1 MSAMIGNTF
10 SLAHQNHVQTQ
21 TRVRGI
27 GLAAAL
33 VAVIALCAVVPDA
46 EARRRPASKASSF
59 SANKTFGLG
68 IMFGSPTGLS
78 GKYYLSADTA
88 LDFGLGVNGYG
99 YRARRGLHLHADFLW
114 HPAVLADVGAFA
126 MPIYFGVGG
135 RLWDYGRYYR
145 DDRYYN
151 DDLALGVRVPLGIML
166 DFNDVPIDI
175 FFELAFVLDFLID
188 HGGIGADFNG
198 AIGIRYYFF

>member
-1 MSAMIGNTF
+1 MIENSF
-10 SLAHQNHVQTQ
+10 SLTHQINVQSRTG
-21 TRVRGI
+21 VRGI
-27 GLAAAL
+27 GLVAAL
-33 VAVIALCAVVPDA
+33 IGAIALCSVVPDA
-46 EARRRPASKASSF
+46 EARRRPASRASTF

-68 IMFGSPTGLS
+68 FMFGSPTGLS

-126 MPIYFGVGG
+126 LPIYFGVGG

-145 DDRYYN
+145 DDRYYE
-151 DDLALGVRVPLGIML
+151 DDLALGVRVPLGIMM

-175 FFELAFVLDFLID
+175 FFEIAFVLDFFVD
-188 HGGIGADFNG
+188 YGGIHADFNG
-198 AIGIRYYFF
+198 AIGFRYYFF

>member
-1 MSAMIGNTF
+1 MTGNSF
-10 SLAHQNHVQTQ
+10 SLTHQNHVQ

-33 VAVIALCAVVPDA
+33 IGAITLCAVVPDA
-46 EARRRPASKASSF
+46 EARPRPAGRTSSF
-59 SANKTFGLG
+59 AANKTFGLG
-68 IMFGSPTGLS
+68 FMFGSPTGLS
-78 GKYYLSADTA
+78 GKYYLGADTA

-99 YRARRGLHLHADFLW
+99 YGYRRGLHLHVDFLW
-114 HPAVLADVGAFA
+114 HPAVLVDAAPFA
-126 MPIYFGVGG
+126 MPLYFGVGG
-135 RLWDYGRYYR
+135 RLWDYDRYR

-166 DFNDVPIDI
+166 DFNNVPIDI
-175 FFELAFVLDFLID
+175 FFELAFVLDFLVD
-188 HGGIGADFNG
+188 DGGIGADFNG